1 MKRHQYKSITLN
13 WRWLKLLLPFW
24 IIFGGI
30 PLIFLG
36 KKPLSVCLIVFAVAF
51 IMALAITI
59 FCIRCYIFYLK
70 DMERQKR
77 ELDALENEL
86 AQLEKENPPSS
97 PNSEAP
103 LQQKPINR

>member
-1 MKRHQYKSITLN
+1 MERHQYKSIMLN

>member
-1 MKRHQYKSITLN
+1 MERHQNKSIALN
-13 WRWLKLLLPFW
+13 WRWLKLLVPFW

-30 PLIFLG
+30 PLIFMG
-36 KKPLSVCLIVFAVAF
+36 KQPLSVCLIVFAVAL
-51 IMALAITI
+51 IPALAVTI

-97 PNSEAP
+97 PNSGAP